1 MSWETLSVVRSLT
14 KNAQCT
20 YQELLMN
27 KPLLKIR
34 EKEFKWLSC
43 QSGKKPKPLSPHSL
57 SHLSC
62 HPGYQGTISL
72 SVHHKE

>member
-1 MSWETLSVVRSLT
+1 MTFVFCLPLDIVLFWMRWEILSVVRSLT

-34 EKEFKWLSC
+34 EKELKL
-43 QSGKKPKPLSPHSL
+43 L
-57 SHLSC
+57 
-62 HPGYQGTISL
+62 
-72 SVHHKE
+72 